1 MNETLLAKAVM
12 KLETLCL
19 VASTISPLQEN
30 TIYRHI
36 LQSDKL
42 VLKSLDVRRTCTSLN
57 DVDGDLQAEA
67 VIRLQEY
74 KAAVNE
80 EQAKKILDLLH
91 DRRDPRTKHLL
102 LIVRKRN
109 GLPGE
114 LEYCAEKESQIKAK
128 LLRFKVINGV

>member
-1 MNETLLAKAVM
+1 M
-12 KLETLCL
+12 
-19 VASTISPLQEN
+19 
-30 TIYRHI
+30 
-36 LQSDKL
+36 
-42 VLKSLDVRRTCTSLN
+42 N

-74 KAAVNE
+74 KAAANE

-91 DRRDPRTKHLL
+91 DRHDPKTKHLL

-114 LEYCAEKESQIKAK
+114 LEYCTEKMSRIRAK
-128 LLRFKVINGV
+128 LLKFKVNNGV